1 METVKDKTNNIVE
14 IRYKILNKRKDGS
27 TGSYLKFTINVYNT
41 TSSLLI
47 NGQKVDIFTETI
59 LPILEVYIG
68 VNSNQLDDI
77 NTKLKTVI
85 KDRQPKSL
93 NNMNNHQN
101 EHCPKS
107 YLGIE
112 NSRIQSQ
119 EQKYTCPSCSEEAS
133 LNTIGCEG
141 CDEWYHYNCVG
152 LTRADINKL
161 DPNSPFICVSC
172 NENDLYDPNSD
183 NTIHPISA
191 STEESSTPIILCSD
205 QNDQVLQ
212 NQLSQ
217 PAPSSQP
224 SITPLQS
231 SDQPT
236 PVCELSK
243 DTPLTRPKSSSRPKN
258 NKTVENRTYTLE
270 LEKRIKEQEKTINL
284 LQKRE
289 KLIGGGET
297 QNTFTNDQQPCQCA
311 KPTYFQQSQTPL
323 DYQYLN
329 LQRQIEI
336 QALESRLKAVETQSM
351 QNLSIQTAMT
361 TQLAIQIQQQT
372 INRIQSQTVMPPY
385 SMPTQMFFPPPPFQH
400 GMQPPPYQPVF
411 HHRHPSPTW
420 HVPQTNFE
428 PVYQQNTMGYTQ
440 PVPMNPS
447 PFRTSKIQ
455 QNTNPSGTTN
465 NHQLNNPNHHRNNF
479 YSGRNNVRS
488 QYTDTSRTHL
498 ESTITPQPSRLTTTE
513 SPCGNNQN
521 NVQNVKDQSAWIFQA
536 KLTSTDSDNQAKP
549 VINSHEVNETFK
561 QGSVQSAWEVQAKLT
576 EAQINHH
583 TQPSTGSKITN
594 IQNDHQIK
602 SSTRHPITTNEIQR
616 SVNELEQLN
625 DSNTSSASK
634 KDVAHTDPAH
644 HFLYLPPSEKPPNIS
659 PYQWSGTRDLE

>member
-1 METVKDKTNNIVE
+1 
-14 IRYKILNKRKDGS
+14 
-27 TGSYLKFTINVYNT
+27 
-41 TSSLLI
+41 
-47 NGQKVDIFTETI
+47 
-59 LPILEVYIG
+59 
-68 VNSNQLDDI
+68 
-77 NTKLKTVI
+77 
-85 KDRQPKSL
+85 
-93 NNMNNHQN
+93 MNNHQN

-107 YLGIE
+107 FLGIE

-191 STEESSTPIILCSD
+191 STEESSTPIILCPD

-236 PVCELSK
+236 PSVCELSK
-243 DTPLTRPKSSSRPKN
+243 DTPLTRPKSSSRSKN

-270 LEKRIKEQEKTINL
+270 LEKRIREQEKTINL

-297 QNTFTNDQQPCQCA
+297 QNTFTKDQQPCQCA

-336 QALESRLKAVETQSM
+336 QALESRLKATSKPNSNASLLHANANV
-351 QNLSIQTAMT
+351 
-361 TQLAIQIQQQT
+361 
-372 INRIQSQTVMPPY
+372 
-385 SMPTQMFFPPPPFQH
+385 FPPPPFQH

-420 HVPQTNFE
+420 HVPPTNFE

-447 PFRTSKIQ
+447 PFRTSKLQ
-455 QNTNPSGTTN
+455 QNTNSSGTTN
-465 NHQLNNPNHHRNNF
+465 NHQLNNANHHRNNF
-479 YSGRNNVRS
+479 YSGINNVRS
-488 QYTDTSRTHL
+488 QYTDTSRTQL

-561 QGSVQSAWEVQAKLT
+561 QGSVQSAWEVQTKLT

-583 TQPSTGSKITN
+583 TQPSTGSKIN
-594 IQNDHQIK
+594 
-602 SSTRHPITTNEIQR
+602 
-616 SVNELEQLN
+616 
-625 DSNTSSASK
+625 
-634 KDVAHTDPAH
+634 
-644 HFLYLPPSEKPPNIS
+644 
-659 PYQWSGTRDLE
+659 